1 MRSTGI
7 DRRQLLLGTG
17 TGLAALAAHGP
28 AAFARAA
35 QALDAQDPLFAAAR
49 READGTHS
57 VVVTGLDGMTRAR
70 VPLPD
75 RGHDVAVCPG
85 TGRCL
90 VFARRPG
97 TFAVLFDPLGRSEPV
112 TVAAVPGRHFYGHGV
127 FSPDGRL
134 VFATENDFETSRGVI
149 GVYDLSGE
157 TPVRVGEY
165 WSGGVGPHDIL
176 PLPDGRTLVVANGG
190 IETHPD
196 RARAKLN
203 IATMRPNIAL
213 IDRPS
218 GSILATIE
226 APAHLHQLSLRH
238 MAVGAAGEV
247 WIGGQYEGPE
257 DDTPPLMASL
267 DIASGRLAMHD
278 VPDALRGGLA
288 NYVGSV
294 ALSRDG
300 EVVAASCP
308 RAGKVLYFKA
318 GDGTFLAA
326 QDRIDAC
333 GLAPLDQGAFLISDG
348 QGGLS
353 DSLDPAGTPALLA
366 AAPGV
371 AWDNHLVA
379 LGPA

>member
-1 MRSTGI
+1 MRSTAI

-17 TGLAALAAHGP
+17 AGLAALAAQGP
-28 AAFARAA
+28 AGFTRAA
-35 QALDAQDPLFAAAR
+35 QAFDAEDPLFAAAR
-49 READGTHS
+49 READGSHS
-57 VVVTGLDGMTRAR
+57 VVVTGLDGMPRAK
-70 VPLPD
+70 VALPG

-97 TFAVLFDPLGRSEPV
+97 TFAVLFDPLGRGEPV
-112 TVAAVPGRHFYGHGV
+112 AVAAVPGRHFYGHGA

-134 VFATENDFETSRGVI
+134 VFATENDFEAARGVI
-149 GVYDLSGE
+149 GVYDLSGAA
-157 TPVRVGEY
+157 PVRVGEY

-176 PLPDGRTLVVANGG
+176 PLADGKTLVVANGG

-196 RARAKLN
+196 RGREKLN
-203 IATMRPNIAL
+203 LTAMRPNITL

-218 GSILATIE
+218 GSVLASFE
-226 APAHLHQLSLRH
+226 APAHLHRLSLRH
-238 MAVGAAGEV
+238 MAAGGGKV

-257 DDTPPLMASL
+257 EDTPPLVASL
-267 DIASGRLAMHD
+267 DLSNGRLALHD
-278 VPDALRGGLA
+278 VPGALRGRLA

-308 RAGKVLYFKA
+308 RAGRILYFSA
-318 GDGTFLAA
+318 VDGAFLGA
-326 QDRIDAC
+326 QQRADAC
-333 GLAPLDQGAFLISDG
+333 GLAPLDAGSFLISDG

-353 DSLDPAGTPALLA
+353 DSAGNRDVPALLA
-366 AAPGV
+366 ASPGI
-371 AWDNHLVA
+371 AWDNHLAA

>member
-1 MRSTGI
+1 MRLTGI

-17 TGLAALAAHGP
+17 AGLAALAARGP
-28 AAFARAA
+28 AAFAAGARALEA
-35 QALDAQDPLFAAAR
+35 GGPLFAAAR

-57 VVVTGLDGMTRAR
+57 VVVTGLDGSTRAR

-90 VFARRPG
+90 AFARRPG
-97 TFAVLFDPLGRSEPV
+97 TFAVLFDPLGRGEPV
-112 TVAAVPGRHFYGHGV
+112 TVTAVPGRHFYGHGA

-134 VFATENDFETSRGVI
+134 VYATENDFETSRGVI
-149 GVYDLSGE
+149 GVYDVSGE
-157 TPVRVGEY
+157 TPERVGEY
-165 WSGGVGPHDIL
+165 WSGGTGPHDIL

-196 RARAKLN
+196 HEREKLN
-203 IATMRPNIAL
+203 VATMRPNIAL
-213 IDRPS
+213 IDCLS

-238 MAVGAAGEV
+238 MAVGAAGKV
-247 WIGGQYEGPE
+247 WIGGQYEGPQ
-257 DDTPPLMASL
+257 DDTPPLVASL
-267 DIASGRLAMHD
+267 DIASGRLALHD
-278 VPDALRGGLA
+278 VPDDLSGRLA
-288 NYVGSV
+288 NYIGSV

-308 RAGKVLYFKA
+308 RAGKVLYFRA

-326 QDRIDAC
+326 QDRVDAC

-348 QGGLS
+348 RGGLS
-353 DSLDPAGTPALLA
+353 DSADPAGAPALLA
-366 AAPGV
+366 ATPGI
-371 AWDNHLVA
+371 AWDNHIVA